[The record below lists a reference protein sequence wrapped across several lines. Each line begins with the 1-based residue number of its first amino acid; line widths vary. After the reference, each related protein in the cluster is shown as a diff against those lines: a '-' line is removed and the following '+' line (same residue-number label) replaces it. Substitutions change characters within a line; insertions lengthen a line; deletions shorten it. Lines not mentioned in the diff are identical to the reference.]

1 MKRSDIIEAEIKK
14 LIQDDQL
21 EFLCSQRSIS
31 LPIIYRMY
39 HKMRLGIKFPEIK
52 VCKNIIIDGHHRYLA
67 SKIASIDLQKIKFS
81 EVNNLESKRW
91 DELLF
96 DGTDWDMPEQILK
109 HIQTDAQYNK
119 ISIEKLL
126 SLLE

>member
-1 MKRSDIIEAEIKK
+1 MKRSDHLEVEIRK
-14 LIQDDQL
+14 LIEGDQL

-31 LPIIYRMY
+31 LPIINRIY
-39 HKMRLGIKFPEIK
+39 HKMVLGIKFPEIK
-52 VCKNIIIDGHHRYLA
+52 VSNNIIIDGHHRYLA
-67 SKIASIDLQKIKFS
+67 SKIASIDLQKIHFT
-81 EVNNLESKRW
+81 EVNNLKSKGW
-91 DELLF
+91 QELLF
-96 DGTDWDMPEQILK
+96 DGTDWDTPEQIFK

>member
-1 MKRSDIIEAEIKK
+1 
-14 LIQDDQL
+14 
-21 EFLCSQRSIS
+21 
-31 LPIIYRMY
+31 MY

-67 SKIASIDLQKIKFS
+67 SKIASIDLQKINFT

-96 DGTDWDMPEQILK
+96 DGADWDTPEQILK